1 MKKLIV
7 VGLFVC
13 SLSFGQIL
21 TPTPTKVVKHPK
33 WHKFVSKV
41 DTVAK
46 TSGEIILASATVAV
60 VVMASSGTPIQIR

>member
-13 SLSFGQIL
+13 SLSFGQ
-21 TPTPTKVVKHPK
+21 TVKPTKVVKHPK